1 MNLRLQKREPLR
13 ARDMGSGLAIFLG
26 CIGLV
31 LVVAATGKL
40 VSVGMGYW
48 KTRTDIGV
56 PAKIESLKI
65 NSYTGRSPTT
75 SMRAS
80 YSYEWD
86 GRQFK
91 SDRVSLFDEKVKVRS
106 LMLKAFESGQTVE
119 AWIDPSDPA
128 YSVIDREWQ
137 GGEFTAIIAIQ
148 IGFGGMTIYCFVIAR
163 FGSRRGKRKRHFGK
177 PLLRLP

>member
-48 KTRTDIGV
+48 KTRTDIRV

-65 NSYTGRSPTT
+65 STYTGRSTTT
-75 SMRAS
+75 SMMAS
-80 YSYEWD
+80 YSYEWE

-91 SDRVSLFDEKVKVRS
+91 SDRASLFDEKVRARP
-106 LMLKAFESGQTVE
+106 LMLKAFESGQTIE
-119 AWIDPSDPA
+119 AWIAPSDPA

-137 GGEFTAIIAIQ
+137 WGEVCAIIGIQ
-148 IGFGGMTIYCFVIAR
+148 IGFGWMAIYCFVVAR
-163 FGSRRGKRKRHFGK
+163 SGSRRGKRKRHFGK